1 MDNPSLR
8 FPYDKLS
15 VRECAVFKRLAAPRK
30 IQDFLVSLPINFEEG
45 GDTLFSPRTALRQ
58 GKAHCFEGALFAAA
72 ALWFH
77 GIKPL
82 LLDLKTT
89 DGDDSHVVALF
100 QKGRYWGAISHTN
113 HAALRYREPVYR
125 TVRELA
131 LSYFHEYFLNKNG
144 AKTLR
149 SYSASFDLSEV
160 KKGEWVTAE
169 EDVWYIDT
177 LLDKSKHYRILTP
190 SIVRNLRPADIIE
203 RKAGE
208 IVEWY
213 TSQRHTAGRAP
224 SPRKKELGGRNI
236 SP

>member
-15 VRECAVFKRLAAPRK
+15 ARERAVFKRLAAPRK
-30 IQDFLVSLPINFEEG
+30 IQDFLVSLAINFEED

-77 GIKPL
+77 GAKPL
-82 LLDLKTT
+82 ILDLKTT
-89 DGDDSHVVALF
+89 GNDESHVVTLF
-100 QKGRYWGAISHTN
+100 KKGRQWGAISHTN
-113 HAALRYREPVYR
+113 HAVLRYREPIFAS
-125 TVRELA
+125 VRELA

-149 SYSASFDLSEV
+149 SYSSPLDLSRV
-160 KKGEWVTAE
+160 KKGEWIASQK
-169 EDVWYIDT
+169 DVWYIDAA
-177 LLDKSKHYRILTP
+177 LDKSRHHLILTP
-190 SIVRNLRPADIIE
+190 AMIRNLRPADIIE

-208 IVEWY
+208 IVQW
-213 TSQRHTAGRAP
+213 RPLA
-224 SPRKKELGGRNI
+224 
-236 SP
+236 